1 MRDLAAVLL
10 TLFFFL
16 VQHEDFL
23 EVELS
28 PNFSLGAAFTT
39 IATTTTHPPPPQSLI
54 MTVTDELKKYSLVA
68 LVVVI
73 AYQVIGIIL
82 AVLSGSA
89 YVKGPALLAFFLN
102 VVAASLVL
110 CGKAAG
116 KHTALAVLFGISAVM
131 YVVEVLLTAI
141 LVLPRVGIFMS
152 MAAAA
157 IRRRRARRRKGRVPR
172 RRRH

>member
-1 MRDLAAVLL
+1 
-10 TLFFFL
+10 
-16 VQHEDFL
+16 
-23 EVELS
+23 
-28 PNFSLGAAFTT
+28 
-39 IATTTTHPPPPQSLI
+39 

-82 AVLSGSA
+82 AALSGSA

-116 KHTALAVLFGISAVM
+116 KHTALAVLFIISAVM

-152 MAAAA
+152 MSTHLAADGTPGRDCPTCRVVGELYVISIPFGIGMLILDVVLAMKALKAKKEPMDSVIEAA
-157 IRRRRARRRKGRVPR
+157 
-172 RRRH
+172 

>member
-1 MRDLAAVLL
+1 
-10 TLFFFL
+10 
-16 VQHEDFL
+16 
-23 EVELS
+23 
-28 PNFSLGAAFTT
+28 
-39 IATTTTHPPPPQSLI
+39 

-82 AVLSGSA
+82 AALSGSA

-116 KHTALAVLFGISAVM
+116 KHTALAVLFIISAVM

-141 LVLPRVGIFMS
+141 LVLPRV
-152 MAAAA
+152 
-157 IRRRRARRRKGRVPR
+157 PR
-172 RRRH
+172 SEWTLFESVDDPASL